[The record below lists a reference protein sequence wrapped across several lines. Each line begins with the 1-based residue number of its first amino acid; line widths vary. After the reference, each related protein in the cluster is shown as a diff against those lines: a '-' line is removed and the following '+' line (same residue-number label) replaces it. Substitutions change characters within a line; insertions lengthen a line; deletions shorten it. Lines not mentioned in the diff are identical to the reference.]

1 MGYAPISSIT
11 QVPSPA
17 DSGTV
22 VHVSQDT
29 GDRFPAPP
37 FLALVWPAQ
46 TIPSIGVDAEE
57 ATVLSIDGDVFTVER
72 GSPAIPW
79 TSDLQI
85 AALRTVES
93 YSIGESIT
101 LVQEFPA
108 TDTGV
113 SLHLC
118 SPRGYVETAALDE
131 AVGENGGSA
140 YTHSFEGSQSGK
152 WFYTFASDQRVEA
165 QQDFYVR
172 FSEVYS

>member
-22 VHVSQDT
+22 LHVSQDT

-46 TIPSIGVDAEE
+46 TIPDIGTNAEE
-57 ATVLSIDGDVFTVER
+57 PTVLSIDGDVFTVER
-72 GSPAIPW
+72 GSPAITW

-85 AALRTVES
+85 AALRTVEA
-93 YSIGESIT
+93 YSIGEPIS
-101 LVQEFPA
+101 LAQEFPA

-113 SLHLC
+113 ELHMRAPGGTIENATLTE
-118 SPRGYVETAALDE
+118 SAGQ
-131 AVGENGGSA
+131 NGGSA

-152 WFYTFASDQRVEA
+152 WFYSFASDQRVEPE
-165 QQDFYVR
+165 QDFYVR
-172 FSEVYS
+172 FSEVY